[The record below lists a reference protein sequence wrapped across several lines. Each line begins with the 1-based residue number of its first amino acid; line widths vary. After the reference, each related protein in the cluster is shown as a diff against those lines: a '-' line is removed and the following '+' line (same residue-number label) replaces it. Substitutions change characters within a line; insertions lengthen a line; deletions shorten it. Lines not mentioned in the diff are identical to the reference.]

1 MHCAP
6 TWPSLRAQALP
17 STCMAAHTARTG
29 AVSHQ
34 LWPCRRPAWPCRS
47 ACRAPVRP
55 LAPRAYALHTSAL
68 PSACSSSHNTIR
80 LYCNTISLKPA
91 LQPQSRYKICILT
104 HCLPQP
110 AFLLYCNT
118 NSPLSQPPNYIAI
131 QFPPRPATSY
141 CNTNLVLQYNFFPSH
156 TALSCNTLPFLA
168 IQLGSSPNQFCN
180 TLFFSFF
187 TIFFFTHFWLLENVP
202 NIIFIQFFFLQYTP
216 NKFMKIYF
224 LHFSLTLHTVK
235 LLEKYFFS
243 SYNFF
248 FHISSHWKT
257 LKKLYTYFFSHFPE
271 YSNKFIKIY
280 FIQFSSVLHC
290 KTLKIKFFSSPLN
303 QINL

>member
-1 MHCAP
+1 MNSDSETVLSPKLGKKTESELNQVHCAP

-17 STCMAAHTARTG
+17 GARMAARTTRAG
-29 AVSHQ
+29 AVSQQ

-118 NSPLSQPPNYIAI
+118 NSPLSQPLNYIAI

-168 IQLGSSPNQFCN
+168 IQLGSSPNQFYN
-180 TLFFSFF
+180 TLFFFRFSLFFIFLHIFGYWKMSQKLYSSFF
-187 TIFFFTHFWLLENVP
+187 
-202 NIIFIQFFFLQYTP
+202 
-216 NKFMKIYF
+216 
-224 LHFSLTLHTVK
+224 
-235 LLEKYFFS
+235 FFS
-243 SYNFF
+243 S
-248 FHISSHWKT
+248 T
-257 LKKLYTYFFSHFPE
+257 P
-271 YSNKFIKIY
+271 
-280 FIQFSSVLHC
+280 
-290 KTLKIKFFSSPLN
+290 